1 MPTTKRVAILTGG
14 GDVPGLNMCLKSL
27 VYRLIETGY
36 EPIGVRKGW
45 EGLIAYN
52 PDDPTTYSDHFI
64 ELTKNMVRPIDRTP
78 GSYLHSSRLDPR
90 HTPRRLIPPHLRDEK
105 KDFQDLTSHIKNVFE
120 RLGYRGLIVVGD
132 DDTLSYAAHLS
143 AVGVPIVA
151 VPKTI
156 HNNIPGT
163 DYTLGFSTGLA
174 RGVSF
179 IHELRAL
186 AGSREQ
192 LVVIE
197 TFAAKSGYS
206 TLLMGLLA
214 GVDRVL
220 IPEVPYNPEDLAFV
234 AVQDQRQTPSNYAV
248 ILVCDGAHPVPEA
261 VEKYGERIAVA
272 SVPEL
277 DAAAGV
283 EHPAR
288 KPRRIPF
295 LGRVSTT
302 IDKISGDDEA
312 WMSGERLVG
321 SGMVAAQLLAHIT
334 QEEVFLQRL
343 TYLLRTGAPD
353 GQDLL
358 GAVNFAFTAVE
369 LLDRGQFG
377 RMAAFVKDR
386 MWTDVDLSHLLS
398 GSSTFDID
406 TWYDRNDYR
415 PKLALIWSAGLTQQA
430 I

>member
-1 MPTTKRVAILTGG
+1 MSTTKRVAILTGG

-90 HTPRRLIPPHLRDEK
+90 HTPKRLTPLHLRDDK
-105 KDFQDLTSHIKNVFE
+105 KETQDLTAHIKQVIE
-120 RLGYRGLIVVGD
+120 RLGYRGVIVIGD
-132 DDTLSYAAHLS
+132 DDALAYAAHLNS
-143 AVGVPIVA
+143 LGAPVVGI
-151 VPKTI
+151 PKTI

-174 RGVSF
+174 RGVAF

-192 LVVIE
+192 MVVVE

-234 AVQDQRQTPSNYAV
+234 AVQDQRQTPANYAV
-248 ILVCDGAHPVPEA
+248 ILVCDGAHPTAEA
-261 VEKYGERIAVA
+261 VEKYGAQLALA
-272 SVPEL
+272 SAPEL

-283 EHPAR
+283 EQPAR
-288 KPRRIPF
+288 KSRKLPF
-295 LGRVSTT
+295 LGRISTA
-302 IDKISGDDEA
+302 IDKMAGDEEA

-343 TYLLRTGAPD
+343 TYLLRTGSPD

-358 GAVNFAFTAVE
+358 GAVNFAFTAADLVH
-369 LLDRGQFG
+369 RGQFG

-386 MWTDVDLSHLLS
+386 MWTDVDLGQVLS

-406 TWYDRNDYR
+406 AWYDRKDYR
-415 PKLALIWSAGLTQQA
+415 PKLALIWSIGHGNAG
-430 I
+430 